1 MTYPES
7 HSLYSIFSEAA
18 STGVAFKNKSLKRAI
33 INLLDGFDSATVNDI
48 SKELN
53 ISVPKAASLINE
65 LMQENL
71 IRDYGKIDSKGG
83 RKASIYG
90 LVSGACFFVGVD
102 VKKFYVNIGLLDFKK
117 HLVTVKENV
126 PFTLANTPESLQAL
140 LSIIKDFICD
150 FPELQRKILGV
161 GINMSGRINHLT
173 GYSYSFFHFQ
183 EEPLSSIIEKE
194 IGIPTFIENDSR
206 SMAYGEFMA
215 GVVKFERNVLF
226 INVDYGIGMG
236 ILIDGNLYYGKSG
249 FSGEL
254 GHIPFFNNEI
264 ICHCGKKGCLE
275 TETSGIA
282 LLNTVKEKI
291 RQGTSS
297 ILMNKQKKVDDLQLQ
312 DIIDAALKEDMLVI
326 ETLADM
332 GEKLG
337 KALAVL
343 INIFNPELVILGGL
357 VSETGDFLRLPVKS
371 ALNKYSLG
379 LVNTDTKLKA
389 SKLGSRAG
397 VMGGCLIARG
407 MVLKDN

>member
-150 FPELQRKILGV
+150 FPELQSKILGV

-173 GYSYSFFHFQ
+173 GYSYSFF
-183 EEPLSSIIEKE
+183 
-194 IGIPTFIENDSR
+194 
-206 SMAYGEFMA
+206 
-215 GVVKFERNVLF
+215 
-226 INVDYGIGMG
+226 
-236 ILIDGNLYYGKSG
+236 
-249 FSGEL
+249 
-254 GHIPFFNNEI
+254 
-264 ICHCGKKGCLE
+264 
-275 TETSGIA
+275 
-282 LLNTVKEKI
+282 
-291 RQGTSS
+291 
-297 ILMNKQKKVDDLQLQ
+297 
-312 DIIDAALKEDMLVI
+312 
-326 ETLADM
+326 
-332 GEKLG
+332 
-337 KALAVL
+337 
-343 INIFNPELVILGGL
+343 
-357 VSETGDFLRLPVKS
+357 
-371 ALNKYSLG
+371 
-379 LVNTDTKLKA
+379 
-389 SKLGSRAG
+389 
-397 VMGGCLIARG
+397 
-407 MVLKDN
+407 

>member
-150 FPELQRKILGV
+150 FPELQSKILGV

-343 INIFNPELVILGGL
+343 INFFNPELVILGGL

>member
-90 LVSGACFFVGVD
+90 LVSDACFFVGVD

-150 FPELQRKILGV
+150 FPELQSKILGV

>member
-150 FPELQRKILGV
+150 FPELQSKILGV

>member
-1 MTYPES
+1 MTHPGPQ
-7 HSLYSIFSEAA
+7 SLYSIFSEAT

-33 INLLDGFDSATVNDI
+33 INLLDGFDSSTVNDI
-48 SKELN
+48 SRELN

-71 IRDYGKIDSKGG
+71 ISDYGKIDSKGG
-83 RKASIYG
+83 RKASVYG
-90 LVSGACFFVGVD
+90 LVSDACFFVGVD
-102 VKKFYVNIGLLDFKK
+102 VKKYYVNIGLLDFKK

-140 LSIIKDFICD
+140 INIVKGFIDD
-150 FPELQRKILGV
+150 FPKLRQRILGV

-173 GYSYSFFHFQ
+173 GYSYSFFNFQ
-183 EEPLSSIIEKE
+183 EEPLSSIIQKE

-215 GVVKFERNVLF
+215 GVVKSERNVLF

-282 LLNTVKEKI
+282 LVNMVKEKI
-291 RQGTSS
+291 GQGTSS
-297 ILMNKQKKVDDLQLQ
+297 ILMNKHKKIDDLQLQ

-326 ETLADM
+326 ETLDEM

-357 VSETGDFLRLPVKS
+357 VSETGDFLRLPIRS

-379 LVNTDTKLKA
+379 LVNTDTQLTM

-407 MVLKDN
+407 MMLKDN

>member
-1 MTYPES
+1 
-7 HSLYSIFSEAA
+7 
-18 STGVAFKNKSLKRAI
+18 
-33 INLLDGFDSATVNDI
+33 
-48 SKELN
+48 
-53 ISVPKAASLINE
+53 
-65 LMQENL
+65 
-71 IRDYGKIDSKGG
+71 
-83 RKASIYG
+83 
-90 LVSGACFFVGVD
+90 
-102 VKKFYVNIGLLDFKK
+102 
-117 HLVTVKENV
+117 
-126 PFTLANTPESLQAL
+126 
-140 LSIIKDFICD
+140 
-150 FPELQRKILGV
+150 
-161 GINMSGRINHLT
+161 MSGRINHLT

>member
-1 MTYPES
+1 MTYSDS
-7 HSLYSIFSEAA
+7 HSLYSIFSGSTA
-18 STGVAFKNKSLKRAI
+18 TGVAFKNKSLKRAI
-33 INLLDGFDSATVNDI
+33 INLLDGSDSATVNDI
-48 SKELN
+48 SRELN
-53 ISVPKAASLINE
+53 ISVPKAASLISE

-83 RKASIYG
+83 RKASVYG
-90 LVSGACFFVGVD
+90 LVSDACFFVGVD
-102 VKKFYVNIGLLDFKK
+102 VKKFHVNIGLLDFKK
-117 HLVTVKENV
+117 HLVTVKENL
-126 PFTLANTPESLQAL
+126 PYTLANTPESLQSL
-140 LSIIKDFICD
+140 IQNIRDFIQD
-150 FPELQRKILGV
+150 FPDLQSRILGV

-183 EEPLSSIIEKE
+183 EEPLSSILHKE
-194 IGIPTFIENDSR
+194 LGIPVFIENDSR

-215 GVVKFERNVLF
+215 GVVKSERNVLF

-254 GHIPFFNNEI
+254 GHIPFFNNEL

-282 LLNTVKEKI
+282 LLNIVREKI
-291 RQGTSS
+291 RQGSSS
-297 ILMNKQKKVDDLQLQ
+297 ILMSSQNKLEDLQLQ
-312 DIIDAALKEDMLVI
+312 DIIDAALKEDMLVM
-326 ETLADM
+326 ETLSEM

-343 INIFNPELVILGGL
+343 INIFNPELVILGGI
-357 VSETGDFLRLPVKS
+357 VSETGDFLRLPIRS

-379 LVNTDTKLKA
+379 LVNTDTQLKV

-407 MVLKDN
+407 MVLKD

>member
-90 LVSGACFFVGVD
+90 LVSDACFFVGVD

-150 FPELQRKILGV
+150 FPELQSKILGV

-397 VMGGCLIARG
+397 GMGGCLIARG

>member
-150 FPELQRKILGV
+150 FPELQSKILGV

-397 VMGGCLIARG
+397 VMGGCLI
-407 MVLKDN
+407 

>member
-1 MTYPES
+1 MTYTDS
-7 HSLYSIFSEAA
+7 HSLYSIFSGSTA
-18 STGVAFKNKSLKRAI
+18 TGVAFKNKSLKRAI
-33 INLLDGFDSATVNDI
+33 INLLDGSDSATVNDI
-48 SKELN
+48 SRELN
-53 ISVPKAASLINE
+53 ISVPKAASLISE

-83 RKASIYG
+83 RKASVYG
-90 LVSGACFFVGVD
+90 LVSDACFFVGVD
-102 VKKFYVNIGLLDFKK
+102 VKKFHVNIGLLDFKK
-117 HLVTVKENV
+117 HLVTVKENL
-126 PFTLANTPESLQAL
+126 PYTLANTPESLQSL
-140 LSIIKDFICD
+140 IQNIRDFIQD
-150 FPELQRKILGV
+150 FPDLQSRILGV

-183 EEPLSSIIEKE
+183 EEPLSSILQKE
-194 IGIPTFIENDSR
+194 LGIPVFIENDSR

-215 GVVKFERNVLF
+215 GVVKSERNVLF

-254 GHIPFFNNEI
+254 GHIPFFNNEL

-282 LLNTVKEKI
+282 LLNIVREKI
-291 RQGTSS
+291 RQGSSS
-297 ILMNKQKKVDDLQLQ
+297 ILMSSQNKLVDLQLQ
-312 DIIDAALKEDMLVI
+312 DIIDAALKEDMLVM
-326 ETLADM
+326 ETLSEM

-343 INIFNPELVILGGL
+343 INIFNPELVILGGI
-357 VSETGDFLRLPVKS
+357 VSETGDFLRLPIRS

-379 LVNTDTKLKA
+379 LVNTDTQLKV

-407 MVLKDN
+407 MVLKD

>member
-1 MTYPES
+1 MTYTDS
-7 HSLYSIFSEAA
+7 HSLYSIFSGSTA
-18 STGVAFKNKSLKRAI
+18 TGVAFKNKSLKRAI
-33 INLLDGFDSATVNDI
+33 INLLDGSDSATVNDI
-48 SKELN
+48 SRELN
-53 ISVPKAASLINE
+53 ISVPKAASLISE

-83 RKASIYG
+83 RKASVYG
-90 LVSGACFFVGVD
+90 LVSDACFFVGVD
-102 VKKFYVNIGLLDFKK
+102 VKKFHVNIGLLDFKK
-117 HLVTVKENV
+117 HLVTVKENL
-126 PFTLANTPESLQAL
+126 PYTLANTPESLQSL
-140 LSIIKDFICD
+140 IQNIRDFIQD
-150 FPELQRKILGV
+150 FPDLQSRILGV

-183 EEPLSSIIEKE
+183 EEPLSSILQKE
-194 IGIPTFIENDSR
+194 LGIPVFIENDSR

-215 GVVKFERNVLF
+215 GVVKSERNVLF

-254 GHIPFFNNEI
+254 GHIPFFNNEL

-282 LLNTVKEKI
+282 LLNIVREKI
-291 RQGTSS
+291 RQGSSS
-297 ILMNKQKKVDDLQLQ
+297 ILMSSQNKLEDLQLQ
-312 DIIDAALKEDMLVI
+312 DIIDAALKEDMLVM
-326 ETLADM
+326 ETLSEM

-343 INIFNPELVILGGL
+343 INIFNPELVILGGI
-357 VSETGDFLRLPVKS
+357 VSETGDFLRLPIRS

-379 LVNTDTKLKA
+379 LVNTDTQLKV

-407 MVLKDN
+407 MVLKD

>member
-1 MTYPES
+1 MTEN
-7 HSLYSIFSEAA
+7 HSLYSIFSE
-18 STGVAFKNKSLKRAI
+18 SPSSGVAFKNKSLKRAI
-33 INLLDGFDSATVNDI
+33 INLLDGSDSATVNDMAR
-48 SKELN
+48 ELN
-53 ISVPKAASLINE
+53 ISVPKTASLINE

-71 IRDYGKIDSKGG
+71 IKDYGKIDSKGG

-90 LVSGACFFVGVD
+90 LVSDACFFVGVD
-102 VKKFYVNIGLLDFKK
+102 VKKYHVNIGLLDFKK
-117 HLVTVKENV
+117 HLVTVRENV
-126 PFTLANTPESLQAL
+126 PFNLANTPESLEAL
-140 LSIIKDFICD
+140 IIIIRSFIQD
-150 FPELQRKILGV
+150 FPELGNKILAV

-183 EEPLSSIIEKE
+183 EEPLSKIIQKE
-194 IGIPTFIENDSR
+194 IGLPTFIENDSR

-249 FSGEL
+249 FSGEF
-254 GHIPFFNNEI
+254 GHIPFFNNEL

-282 LLNTVKEKI
+282 LLNAVKEKI
-291 RQGTSS
+291 RQGSSS
-297 ILMNKQKKVDDLQLQ
+297 ILTDRYKDLDELQLQ
-312 DIIDAALKEDMLVI
+312 DVIDASHKEDMLVI
-326 ETLADM
+326 ETLAEV

-337 KALAVL
+337 KALAIL
-343 INIFNPELVILGGL
+343 INIFNPELVILGGI
-357 VSETGDFLRLPVKS
+357 VSETGDFLRLPIRS

-379 LVNTDTKLKA
+379 LVNTDTQLKL

-407 MVLKDN
+407 MVLRLAD

>member
-1 MTYPES
+1 MTEN
-7 HSLYSIFSEAA
+7 HSLYSIFSE
-18 STGVAFKNKSLKRAI
+18 SPSSGVAFKNKSLKRAI
-33 INLLDGFDSATVNDI
+33 INLLDNSDSATVNDMAR
-48 SKELN
+48 ELN
-53 ISVPKAASLINE
+53 ISVPKTASLINE

-71 IRDYGKIDSKGG
+71 IKDYGKIDSKGG

-90 LVSGACFFVGVD
+90 LVSDACFFVGVD
-102 VKKFYVNIGLLDFKK
+102 VKKYHVNIGLLDFKK
-117 HLVTVKENV
+117 HLVTVRENL
-126 PFTLANTPESLQAL
+126 PFNLANTPESLEAL
-140 LSIIKDFICD
+140 IAIIRRFIQD
-150 FPELQRKILGV
+150 FPELSNKILAV

-183 EEPLSSIIEKE
+183 EEPLSKIIQKE
-194 IGIPTFIENDSR
+194 IGLPTFIENDSR

-215 GVVKFERNVLF
+215 GVVKVERNVLF

-249 FSGEL
+249 FSGEF
-254 GHIPFFNNEI
+254 GHIPFFNNEL

-282 LLNTVKEKI
+282 LLHAVKEKI
-291 RQGTSS
+291 RQGSSS
-297 ILMNKQKKVDDLQLQ
+297 ILTDRYKNLDDLQLQ
-312 DIIDAALKEDMLVI
+312 DVIDASHKEDMLVI
-326 ETLADM
+326 ETLAEV

-337 KALAVL
+337 KALAIL
-343 INIFNPELVILGGL
+343 INIFNPELVILGGI
-357 VSETGDFLRLPVKS
+357 VSETGDFLRLPIRS

-379 LVNTDTKLKA
+379 LVNTDTQLKL

-407 MVLKDN
+407 MVLRLSD

>member
-1 MTYPES
+1 MTHPGS

-71 IRDYGKIDSKGG
+71 ISDYGKIDSKGG

-90 LVSGACFFVGVD
+90 LVSDACFFVGVD
-102 VKKFYVNIGLLDFKK
+102 VKKYYVNIGLLDFKK

-140 LSIIKDFICD
+140 INIIKGFID
-150 FPELQRKILGV
+150 DVPELRQRILGV

-183 EEPLSSIIEKE
+183 EEPLSSIIQKE

-215 GVVKFERNVLF
+215 GVVKSERNVLF

-282 LLNTVKEKI
+282 LLNAVKEKI
-291 RQGTSS
+291 SQGTSS
-297 ILMNKQKKVDDLQLQ
+297 ILTNKHKKVDDLQLQ
-312 DIIDAALKEDMLVI
+312 DVIDAALKEDMLVI
-326 ETLADM
+326 ETLDEM

-357 VSETGDFLRLPVKS
+357 VSETGDFLRLPIRS

-379 LVNTDTKLKA
+379 LVNTDTQLKV

>member
-150 FPELQRKILGV
+150 FPELQSKILGV

-371 ALNKYSLG
+371 ALNK
-379 LVNTDTKLKA
+379 
-389 SKLGSRAG
+389 
-397 VMGGCLIARG
+397 
-407 MVLKDN
+407 

>member
-1 MTYPES
+1 MTYSDS
-7 HSLYSIFSEAA
+7 HSLYSIFSGSTA
-18 STGVAFKNKSLKRAI
+18 TGVAFKNKSLKRAI
-33 INLLDGFDSATVNDI
+33 INLLDGSDSATVNDI
-48 SKELN
+48 SRELN
-53 ISVPKAASLINE
+53 ISVPKAASLISE

-83 RKASIYG
+83 RKASVYG
-90 LVSGACFFVGVD
+90 LVSDACFFVGVD
-102 VKKFYVNIGLLDFKK
+102 VKKFHVNIGLLDFKK
-117 HLVTVKENV
+117 HLVTVKENL
-126 PFTLANTPESLQAL
+126 PYTLANTPESLQSL
-140 LSIIKDFICD
+140 IQNIRDFIQD
-150 FPELQRKILGV
+150 FPDLQSRILGV

-183 EEPLSSIIEKE
+183 EEPLSSILQKE
-194 IGIPTFIENDSR
+194 LGIPVFIENDSR

-215 GVVKFERNVLF
+215 GVVKSERNVLF

-254 GHIPFFNNEI
+254 GHIPFFNNEL

-282 LLNTVKEKI
+282 LLNIVREKI
-291 RQGTSS
+291 RQGSSS
-297 ILMNKQKKVDDLQLQ
+297 ILMSSQNKLEDLQLQ
-312 DIIDAALKEDMLVI
+312 DIIDAALKEDMLVM
-326 ETLADM
+326 ETLSEM

-343 INIFNPELVILGGL
+343 INIFNPELVILGGI
-357 VSETGDFLRLPVKS
+357 VSETGDFLRLPIRS

-379 LVNTDTKLKA
+379 LVNTDTQLKV

-407 MVLKDN
+407 MVLKD

>member
-90 LVSGACFFVGVD
+90 LVSDACFFVGVD

-150 FPELQRKILGV
+150 FPELQSKILGV

-194 IGIPTFIENDSR
+194 IGLPTFIENDSR

>member
-1 MTYPES
+1 MTEN
-7 HSLYSIFSEAA
+7 HSLYSIFSE
-18 STGVAFKNKSLKRAI
+18 SPSSGVAFKNKSLKRAI
-33 INLLDGFDSATVNDI
+33 INLLDGSDSATVNDMAR
-48 SKELN
+48 ELN
-53 ISVPKAASLINE
+53 ISVPKTASLINE

-71 IRDYGKIDSKGG
+71 IKDYGKIDSKGG

-90 LVSGACFFVGVD
+90 LVSDACFFVGVD
-102 VKKFYVNIGLLDFKK
+102 VKKYHVNIGLLDFKK
-117 HLVTVKENV
+117 HLVTVRENV
-126 PFTLANTPESLQAL
+126 PFNLANTPESLEAL
-140 LSIIKDFICD
+140 IAIIRSFIQD
-150 FPELQRKILGV
+150 FPELGNKILAV

-183 EEPLSSIIEKE
+183 EEPLSKIIQKE
-194 IGIPTFIENDSR
+194 IGLPTFIENDSR

-249 FSGEL
+249 FSGEF
-254 GHIPFFNNEI
+254 GHIPFFNNEL

-282 LLNTVKEKI
+282 LLNAVKEKI
-291 RQGTSS
+291 RQGSSS
-297 ILMNKQKKVDDLQLQ
+297 ILTDRYRDLDELQLQ
-312 DIIDAALKEDMLVI
+312 DVIDASHKEDMLVI
-326 ETLADM
+326 ETLAEV

-337 KALAVL
+337 KALAIL
-343 INIFNPELVILGGL
+343 INIFNPELVILGGI
-357 VSETGDFLRLPVKS
+357 VSETGDFLRLPIRS

-379 LVNTDTKLKA
+379 LVNTDTQLKL

-407 MVLKDN
+407 MVLRLAD

>member
-150 FPELQRKILGV
+150 FSELQSKILGV

>member
-102 VKKFYVNIGLLDFKK
+102 VKKFYVNIGLLDFKT

-150 FPELQRKILGV
+150 FPELQSKILGV